1 MLKIG
6 CCGFPKRRT
15 VYFGNFN
22 CVELQNTFYQPP
34 QKLETFY
41 KLREEAPPAFE
52 FTVKAWQIITHP
64 KTSPTYR
71 RLKKDIG
78 NPHNYGFFKPTKE
91 VFAAFKRIYEVANSL
106 KAKIILFQMPPNFKE
121 NKENIDNMYKFFS
134 RIEKGNL
141 TFCWE
146 ERSGFKEATIRRICK
161 DLNLIHVVDPF
172 KKEPVWGDFLYFR
185 LHGKGGYRYKY
196 TKEDLKYLKRLV
208 ERSSGYVFFNNIYM
222 WEDALSFKKM
232 IS

>member
-1 MLKIG
+1 MIKIG
-6 CCGFPKRRT
+6 CCGFPKKRT
-15 VYFGNFN
+15 VYFENFN

-34 QKLETFY
+34 QKAETFN
-41 KLREEAPPAFE
+41 KLRKEASPTFE
-52 FTVKAWQIITHP
+52 FTVKAWQIITHL

-78 NPHNYGFFKPTKE
+78 SPQNYGFFKPTKE

-106 KAKIILFQMPPNFKE
+106 KAKIILFQTPPNFKE

-134 RIEKGNL
+134 KVERGNL
-141 TFCWE
+141 IFCWE
-146 ERSGFKEATIRRICK
+146 ERSDFKDATLRRICK
-161 DLNLIHVVDPF
+161 DLNLIHAVDPF
-172 KKEPVWGDFLYFR
+172 KREPVWGDFLYFR

-196 TKEDLKYLKRLV
+196 TNKDLKYLKRLI

-232 IS
+232 IF